1 MEMKKVIEK
10 KNEFNKNLNSPI
22 RFELHK
28 TGNISLDSLREI
40 FQMTLECGNIV
51 LAKYNI
57 YFSEDESFENLLEWM
72 EYHSNAISLY
82 EIILKF
88 FNNSIFPVEQEKYIV
103 LMGETIKIKISCN
116 HNKIKMKFSKFI
128 FIPKFNENKFLEV
141 ESSDKNIFTTKTES
155 KVNCDLEDFAEKLF
169 FEMQEINKI
178 SESFKKK

>member
-1 MEMKKVIEK
+1 MEMKKVLEK

-40 FQMTLECGNIV
+40 FQMTLEYGNIV

-103 LMGETIKIKISCN
+103 LIGETIKIKISCN

-128 FIPKFNENKFLEV
+128 FIPKFNEKKILEV
-141 ESSDKNIFTTKTES
+141 ESSDKNIFTTKIES
-155 KVNCDLEDFAEKLF
+155 EVNCDLEDFAEKLF

>member
-88 FNNSIFPVEQEKYIV
+88 FNNSIFSVEQKKYIV
-103 LMGETIKIKISCN
+103 LMGETIKIKISYN
-116 HNKIKMKFSKFI
+116 HNKIKMKFSKLV
-128 FIPKFNENKFLEV
+128 FIPKSNSNNIKSSNEN
-141 ESSDKNIFTTKTES
+141 IFSTKIKSE
-155 KVNCDLEDFAEKLF
+155 VNCNLEDFAEKLF
-169 FEMQEINKI
+169 FEFQEINKLAK
-178 SESFKKK
+178 SFKNK